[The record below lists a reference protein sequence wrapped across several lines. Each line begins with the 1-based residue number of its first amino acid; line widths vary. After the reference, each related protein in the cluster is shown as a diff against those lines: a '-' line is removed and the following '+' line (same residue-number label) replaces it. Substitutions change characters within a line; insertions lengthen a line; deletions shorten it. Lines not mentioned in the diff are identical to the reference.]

1 MSEIKLVAERRT
13 AFGKGA
19 ARKIR
24 RDHKVPAV
32 LYGHGTE
39 PVHIALPAHE
49 TMMALKAANALL
61 SIELEGESQ
70 LALAKDVQR
79 DPIRPIIE
87 HIDLVI
93 VTRGEKVTVDVP
105 VHLEGDAGSDTVV
118 TVEHSTIELQVE
130 ATNIPGSV
138 VVSIA
143 GLPAGTQIHAGDLAL
158 PEGAVLV
165 TDADALVVNI
175 SGLAAEAAGDGDGE
189 AASAAGS
196 AGAGGAEKSE
206 G

>member
-118 TVEHSTIELQVE
+118 TCLLYTSRCV
-130 ATNIPGSV
+130 
-138 VVSIA
+138 
-143 GLPAGTQIHAGDLAL
+143 
-158 PEGAVLV
+158 
-165 TDADALVVNI
+165 
-175 SGLAAEAAGDGDGE
+175 
-189 AASAAGS
+189 
-196 AGAGGAEKSE
+196 
-206 G
+206 

>member
-105 VHLEGDAGSDTVV
+105 VHVEGDAGSDTVV
-118 TVEHSTIELQVE
+118 TVEHTTIELQVE
-130 ATNIPGSV
+130 ATNIPSSV
-138 VVSIA
+138 VVSIS
-143 GLPAGTQIHAGDLAL
+143 GLPAGTQIHAGDLKL

-175 SGLAAEAAGDGDGE
+175 SGLAAEAVGDGE
-189 AASAAGS
+189 VDTTSAAG
-196 AGAGGAEKSE
+196 AGDAAEKSE